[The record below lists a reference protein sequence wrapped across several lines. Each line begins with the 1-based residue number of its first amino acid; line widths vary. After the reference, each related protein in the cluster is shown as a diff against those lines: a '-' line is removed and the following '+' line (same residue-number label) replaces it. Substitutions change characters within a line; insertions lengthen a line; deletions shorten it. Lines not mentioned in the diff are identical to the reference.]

1 MGKFFNLDAPWV
13 QVLGKIGQM
22 MIMSVLWV
30 VCCLPVITVGASTAA
45 LFRMMFNLKE
55 YRSCTLK
62 DFFKA
67 FKENFRKATVLWLF
81 LLACAAVLAVL
92 FYLVVLVESNMLRL
106 VVVVVFSVLF
116 FAIFIMSLYLFP
128 LTAYFENTVSGT
140 IRNAVAMG
148 LGNLRNSIFAG
159 AVTLLPLVL
168 YIVSYEIFM
177 QLSFLMLILGP
188 GAITYGVVC
197 ALTPVFE
204 RYMPA
209 NEAAQMHT

>member
-188 GAITYGVVC
+188 GAIAYGVVC